1 MNEIIDFN
9 EISELVENL
18 RKKYPGC
25 KIAFTNGCFD
35 LIHRG
40 HVAYLEAAKQHADF
54 LILGLNSDESVRRLK
69 GEERPYIEQDDRAFI
84 LSRLE
89 AVDVVCIF
97 EQDTPLELIK
107 RVKPDFLIKG
117 GDYKPDEIVGREVV
131 EQNGGKVLTIPLI
144 NGRSTTNIIK
154 KIKNPGNEYV

>member
-1 MNEIIDFN
+1 MHEIVDFQN
-9 EISELVENL
+9 IEKFINHL
-18 RKKYPGC
+18 RKKYPGS

-40 HVAYLEAAKQHADF
+40 HVAYLESAKKMADF
-54 LILGLNSDESVRRLK
+54 LVLGLNSDDSVRRLK
-69 GEERPYIEQDDRAFI
+69 GDERPFINQDDRAFI

-107 RVKPDFLIKG
+107 KVKPDFLIKG
-117 GDYKPDEIVGREVV
+117 GDYQLTEIVGREVV
-131 EQNGGKVLTIPLI
+131 EQNGGKVLTVPLI
-144 NGRSTTNIIK
+144 DGRSTTNLVK
-154 KIKNPGNEYV
+154 KIKNQK